1 MDSSL
6 NADEA
11 TAVTV
16 LLDAQYDRSANT
28 LLRRVELEF
37 GFETP
42 QKDLKFHELDF
53 KFFCGV

>member
-28 LLRRVELEF
+28 LLRRVEF

-53 KFFCGV
+53 KYFCGV